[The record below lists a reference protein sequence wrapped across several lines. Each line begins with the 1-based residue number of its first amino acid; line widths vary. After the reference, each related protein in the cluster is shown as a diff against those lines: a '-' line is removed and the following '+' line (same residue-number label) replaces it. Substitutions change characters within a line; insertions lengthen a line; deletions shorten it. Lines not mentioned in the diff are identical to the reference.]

1 MNISSSLGSG
11 VVWVSVGVGV
21 GLDSGR
27 GRYRHRADV
36 KLLVDI
42 RFMIV
47 RHGVRVLG
55 RKHAAEASASVR
67 RKGTAILGCIMFV
80 VK

>member
-1 MNISSSLGSG
+1 MNMSSSLGSG
-11 VVWVSVGVGV
+11 VVWVSVGVGF
-21 GLDSGR
+21 DSGR
-27 GRYRHRADV
+27 GRYRQRADV

-47 RHGVRVLG
+47 RHGVRVLDP
-55 RKHAAEASASVR
+55 KHADEASASVR
-67 RKGTAILGCIMFV
+67 RKGTAILGDIMFV